1 MSSNHNPHC
10 LNTQEIVVLT
20 LIITFALYASG
31 LFTVNYVNQFDPWLQ
46 NIIYA
51 IGRIPFL
58 FGILYYALK
67 KEQP

>member
-1 MSSNHNPHC
+1 MICQHDTHC
-10 LNTQEIVVLT
+10 LSTKEVIFLT
-20 LIITFALYASG
+20 LILTFALYASG
-31 LFTVNYVNQFDPWLQ
+31 LFTVNYVSQFEPWLQ

-51 IGRIPFL
+51 VGRIPFL